1 MATGVAEVGSL
12 FPRLRA
18 SIWESCWQKV
28 HRTVAR
34 DRFAFQ
40 NVKKLMPA
48 EHFCRSGW
56 QNVHGTV
63 ARARFQKKKVK
74 KWNVRSRSSAE
85 KSALLTLS
93 KCWSISSIWCG
104 APALRVCNLSIAN
117 RIGKAAHRK
126 APVCSCRLLDAL

>member
-18 SIWESCWQKV
+18 SIWGSCWQKV

-63 ARARFQKKKVK
+63 ARARFQKKSKKVECSEPEQRRK
-74 KWNVRSRSSAE
+74 VCTIDAEQMLVDLVDLVRRSCFAGLQPVYSKSHWQGCAQESAG
-85 KSALLTLS
+85 LQL
-93 KCWSISSIWCG
+93 
-104 APALRVCNLSIAN
+104 
-117 RIGKAAHRK
+117 
-126 APVCSCRLLDAL
+126 